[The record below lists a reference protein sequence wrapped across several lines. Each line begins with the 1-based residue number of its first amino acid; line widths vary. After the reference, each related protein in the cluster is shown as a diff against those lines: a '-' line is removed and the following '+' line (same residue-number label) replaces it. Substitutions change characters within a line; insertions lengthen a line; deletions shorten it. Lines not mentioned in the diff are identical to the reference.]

1 MINRKKKW
9 ELNKK
14 REKLKEVLKCTKL
27 TEVQFGP
34 LVPSAEALVVQ
45 WRLPPENLLLVKTF
59 DEDDSFLPHHVPL
72 EEKIK
77 ITETGEFMLKFCTCL
92 YVQSSWSKRKSQGN
106 RVCLFVLHR

>member
-77 ITETGEFMLKFCTCL
+77 ITETGQFMLKFCS
-92 YVQSSWSKRKSQGN
+92 VIMIKEKVSGKQG
-106 RVCLFVLHR
+106 LFVCFA